1 MLNVSFALVFTRC
14 YKIHV
19 TSIGSNQTV
28 FNNYVVLNSRN
39 NKTETRTTQRQN
51 KIVLPQRISVKRQQ
65 KLKKKNTQKIEICDF
80 EVAHDM
86 KHNYSPPKLITY
98 RLFSYFRKNQDR
110 FRYLDFKVVFN
121 KDAIAY

>member
-1 MLNVSFALVFTRC
+1 MSFAQVFTRC

-28 FNNYVVLNSRN
+28 FNNYVVLNRRN
-39 NKTETRTTQRQN
+39 NKTETGTTQRQKQN
-51 KIVLPQRISVKRQQ
+51 CFTSEDFRKASAKI
-65 KLKKKNTQKIEICDF
+65 KKKNTQKIEICDF

-98 RLFSYFRKNQDR
+98 QLFSYFRKNQDR
-110 FRYLDFKVVFN
+110 FRYLDFNVVFI